1 MLDPQYQSV
10 KTDRTEQASM
20 HAWHMEATRG
30 QACRHTLQEQLT
42 ENPQPQDTTKQWPLG
57 HAGKYPDKRTFP

>member
-42 ENPQPQDTTKQWPLG
+42 ENPQPQDITKQ
-57 HAGKYPDKRTFP
+57 